1 LKCSAL
7 TTTTRKNRW
16 APHLLPEYSNL
27 IFPSVCT
34 IGAIKA
40 PEGFIKRTGAQH
52 WDNHVNNYH
61 VQQPPPYNTLIVGG
75 AKAVVAHYPHDW
87 IRTDAEDKLNPG
99 VAEFYK
105 TWPKSDIVDWPGKED
120 EAELA
125 LETTK
130 GGNWT
135 GVESTSIDSFPFVG
149 PAPGHSGQFVAA
161 GFNGHGMPRIL
172 LSTAHITPLIL
183 EELRI
188 KWTAPELVAAYP
200 TLPEPFVVTEKRI
213 KAFTEADAKKDY
225 NESVKNHEA
234 SAAKPFC
241 NEPRCLFW
249 KTNGATEQVDTPV
262 TAEGPAPSEHDELDE
277 KSYLKHAISGNGNIG
292 VVGQA

>member
-1 LKCSAL
+1 MQL
-7 TTTTRKNRW
+7 
-16 APHLLPEYSNL
+16 
-27 IFPSVCT
+27 
-34 IGAIKA
+34 
-40 PEGFIKRTGAQH
+40 
-52 WDNHVNNYH
+52 
-61 VQQPPPYNTLIVGG
+61 PPPYNTLIIGG

-87 IRTDAEDKLNPG
+87 IRADAEDKLNPG

-105 TWPKSDIVDWPGKED
+105 TWPKSDIVGWPGKGD
-120 EAELA
+120 EAELS

-135 GVESTSIDSFPFVG
+135 GVESTSIDAFPFVG

-188 KWTAPELVAAYP
+188 KWTAPALVAVYP
-200 TLPEPFVVTEKRI
+200 PLPEPFVVTEERI
-213 KAFTEADAKKDY
+213 KQFTEADAKKNYED
-225 NESVKNHEA
+225 SVRTHEA
-234 SAAKPFC
+234 SATKPFC

-249 KTNGATEQVDTPV
+249 KSSGTKTQGNTPV
-262 TAEGPAPSEHDELDE
+262 TAQEPEPSEHDILDE
-277 KSYLKHAISGNGNIG
+277 KSYLKQSLNGSGNVG
-292 VVGQA
+292 VVG

>member
-1 LKCSAL
+1 MDDRAL
-7 TTTTRKNRW
+7 TTNAHKNRW
-16 APHLLPEYSNL
+16 ASHLLPEYSNL

-40 PEGFIKRTGAQH
+40 PEGFIKHTGAQH

-75 AKAVVAHYPHDW
+75 AKAVVSHYPHDW
-87 IRTDAEDKLNPG
+87 VRSDAEDRLNPG

-105 TWPKSDIVDWPGKED
+105 TWPKSDIVGWPGKED

-125 LETTK
+125 LETNE

-135 GVESTSIDSFPFVG
+135 GVESTSIDAFPFVG
-149 PAPGHSGQFVAA
+149 PAPGHNGHFVAA

-183 EELRI
+183 QELGV
-188 KWTAPELVAAYP
+188 KWTAPELVAAHP
-200 TLPEPFVVTEKRI
+200 PLPEPFVVTEKRI
-213 KAFTEADAKKDY
+213 KQFTEADAKRSYD
-225 NESVKNHEA
+225 ESVRGHEE

-249 KTNGATEQVDTPV
+249 KSDRTTGQADAPVAATQ
-262 TAEGPAPSEHDELDE
+262 GPGHSEHDVLDE
-277 KSYLKHAISGNGNIG
+277 KLYLKHALNGTEDVS
-292 VVGQA
+292 VVG